1 MRRIYLAIFAIL
13 ALLVIAPL
21 FAQNAAQ
28 RPVELANPFAGTSGD
43 TGQTFPGAIIPFG
56 MADASPDTY
65 PSAINRFSHAGYNYQ
80 DTRII
85 GFSHFRMS
93 GVGSNGIGGILSI
106 SPFSSEPASL
116 DPSKYAQTY
125 DKSTEVAVPGY
136 YAVTLVPSSTR
147 VELTA
152 AQHSVMHR
160 YTFSGTGDKI
170 LLLDLRRSAG
180 PVDDAVLTK
189 ISDRV
194 FEGSIRT
201 RQMEQGW
208 YRINF
213 YIELSAPVSSIKI
226 NDEGMP
232 QHSTFTT
239 VSSKKLAVELH
250 FAPTAPT
257 APTAPKDL
265 LVKIGFSEIDPAHAK
280 SKLAAEIPGWD
291 FAAVRR
297 EASLKWNRALGR
309 LAVTGPTDLKKV
321 FYTAFYHSMLLP
333 AGLSSVNG
341 QYRGT
346 DQKVHTS
353 TGFHYYSSWTVWDV
367 YRSQIPLVTLLD
379 TSMAQDFC
387 SSIAAV
393 FAQRYDE
400 SDNGYWPIPSVRMEG
415 SEQYLLDS
423 LRKGVC
429 KLPEQAYVDVRNALD
444 NRITE
449 RREGDLYE
457 PRHTALT
464 LDDDYAAW
472 AVGQW
477 AARLHR
483 TAEAAKYL
491 QMAADYKTL
500 WDPKTRFFGAR
511 DKAGNWLPAK
521 DPSVIDDTYL
531 YEGTNWQ
538 YRWTVPYDLP
548 GHSKLT
554 GGVPQSMQLLQYF
567 FDHDLSTI
575 ANEPDINYPYLFDYY
590 GMPWLTQRY
599 VRRILLT
606 PMHNIYGPHDFYP
619 KPVDQIAFTAN
630 PEAFLPEMD
639 DDGGTMS
646 AWYVLSALG
655 IYPVTIGQP
664 YYFLSTPI
672 FQHAVL
678 HMSGNK
684 TFTVDVTGD
693 VAHDDYIQ
701 SATFNGKPLNRDW
714 LRDSE
719 IRSGGV
725 LHLTIGP
732 NPNTSWATGP
742 APY

>member
-1 MRRIYLAIFAIL
+1 MRATCLAIFVAVL
-13 ALLVIAPL
+13 SAAPL
-21 FAQNAAQ
+21 AAQ
-28 RPVELANPFAGTSGD
+28 RPVSLANPFAGTSGD
-43 TGQTFPGAIIPFG
+43 TGQTFPGAILPFG

-93 GVGSNGIGGILSI
+93 GVGCEGLGGILSV

-116 DPSKYAQTY
+116 DPAKYAQTY
-125 DKSTEVAVPGY
+125 DKATEVATPGY
-136 YAVTLVPSSTR
+136 YAVSLIPSSTR

-152 AQHSVMHR
+152 TQHSVFHR
-160 YTFSGTGDKI
+160 YTFSSGGDKI
-170 LLLDLRRSAG
+170 LLLDLRRGAE
-180 PVDDAVLTK
+180 PVDDAVFTQV
-189 ISDRV
+189 SDRV
-194 FEGSIRT
+194 YEGSIRT
-201 RQMEQGW
+201 REMCGDAGW
-208 YRINF
+208 YRIYF
-213 YIELSAPVSSIKI
+213 HIEINAPAASVKLY
-226 NDEGMP
+226 DENMP
-232 QHSTFTT
+232 QPSMPA
-239 VSSKKLAVELH
+239 SISGKGLAVELH
-250 FAPTAPT
+250 FAPTS
-257 APTAPKDL
+257 PKAI
-265 LVKIGFSEIDPAHAK
+265 LVKIGFSEIDAAHAK
-280 SKLAAEIPGWD
+280 ARLAAEIPGWD
-291 FAAVRR
+291 FDATRR
-297 EASLKWNRALGR
+297 QASLKWDRALGR
-309 LAVTGPTDLKKV
+309 LQVTGPADLKKV
-321 FYTAFYHSMLLP
+321 FYTAFYHSMMLP
-333 AGLSSVNG
+333 AQLSSLNG

-353 TGFHYYSSWTVWDV
+353 TGFRYYASWTVWDA

-379 TSMAQDFC
+379 TPMAQDFC
-387 SSIAAV
+387 SSFAAV

-400 SDNGYWPIPSVRMEG
+400 QANGYWPIPTTRMEG
-415 SEQYLLDS
+415 TEQYLLDS

-429 KLPEQAYVDVRNALD
+429 KLPESAFIDVRNALAA
-444 NRITE
+444 RITE
-449 RREGDLYE
+449 RREGDPYE
-457 PRHTALT
+457 PRHTART

-472 AVGQW
+472 AVGEW

-483 TAEAAKYL
+483 TADAQKYL
-491 QMAADYKTL
+491 QMAADYPTL
-500 WDPKTRFFGAR
+500 WDTKTRFFGAR
-511 DKAGNWLPAK
+511 DKAGNWLPTK
-521 DPSVIDDTYL
+521 DPRVIDDTYL

-548 GHSKLT
+548 GHAKLM

-567 FDHDLSTI
+567 FDHDLFTI

-590 GMPWLTQRY
+590 GMPWLTQKY

-606 PMHNIYGPHDFYP
+606 PMHNIYGSHTFY
-619 KPVDQIAFTAN
+619 KTPVDQIAFTAN

-672 FQHAVL
+672 FQHAAL

-684 TFTVDVTGD
+684 TFTIDVTGD
-693 VAHDDYIQ
+693 VANDNYIQ
-701 SATFNGKPLNRDW
+701 SATLNSKPLNRDW

-719 IRSGGV
+719 IRSGGA
-725 LHLTIGP
+725 LHLTLGP
-732 NPNTSWATGP
+732 NPNTSWGTTP
-742 APY
+742 SPY